1 VKLQNATPQHW
12 VGLWAV
18 NSLWFYRGKS
28 IIFNDWR
35 GIAAPDKALFD
46 KYGTP
51 FFAFCPF
58 FIEGSSPVSA
68 ASAIVAN
75 SSFRLILVFVRAS
88 PLGAGTCAAVVDEG
102 DQIIQTAHGTLSLK
116 ISFAKAAAFAF

>member
-1 VKLQNATPQHW
+1 MKLQNATPQHW

-18 NSLWFYRGKS
+18 NSLRFYRSKN
-28 IIFNDWR
+28 IAFNDCR
-35 GIAAPDKALFD
+35 GIAAADKVLFD

-51 FFAFCPF
+51 FFAFCSF

-68 ASAIVAN
+68 ASAIVSN
-75 SSFRLILVFVRAS
+75 SSFGLILDFVRAA
-88 PLGAGTCAAVVDEG
+88 PLGAGACAAVVDEG

-116 ISFAKAAAFAF
+116 ISFAKVTALAF